1 MELRLKT
8 RLFLRK
14 GEKVVKRSGRRVSR
28 KVKGSNNRDKARRI
42 LGKRHL
48 KISRQRKDHAIK
60 LARGVISSNDVVVVR

>member
-1 MELRLKT
+1 VK
-8 RLFLRK
+8 K
-14 GEKVVKRSGRRVSR
+14 SSNVQGVVRVSR